1 MTAAEIETR
10 PLYGIGTVARL
21 ANIKPDTLRVWE
33 RRYGLGASH
42 KSKTGRRLYTRTDLE
57 HLQIIARLVDAG
69 FRIGEIAAME
79 RKTLEAML
87 GQGTGE
93 RLGSLENIPRIVFVG
108 HSLCGWVD
116 QHQGLLA
123 AVDCQLLRCS
133 LQEFSEQ
140 QFGDLEAMDLLVLES
155 AALNT
160 AEVELVNQ
168 WSRRFKSARTLV
180 YYQYSSDRWTSVLT
194 ESGVD
199 VAKLPLDSEEFSRRI
214 RQLKQDMEADRGVND
229 TGELAGARPR
239 LFNDR
244 ELVGLKGAESQLGC
258 GCSQHLSGIIESLVN
273 FETYSSNCAVENWGD
288 AATHACVYAYTSQA
302 RWLME
307 KALRAVLEEKSAG

>member
-42 KSKTGRRLYTRTDLE
+42 KSDTGRRLYTRTDLE

-87 GQGTGE
+87 EQGSGA
-93 RLGSLENIPRIVFVG
+93 RLGSLETIPRVVFVG

-116 QHQGLLA
+116 QHQGRLA

-133 LQEFSEQ
+133 LEDLSVQHTQ
-140 QFGDLEAMDLLVLES
+140 QLGEMDLLVLEA

-160 AEVELVNQ
+160 AEVELIQ
-168 WSRRFKSARTLV
+168 HWRKELKAARTLV
-180 YYQYSSDRWTSVLT
+180 YYQYSSDRWVSRLADD
-194 ESGVD
+194 GVE
-199 VAKLPLDSEEFSRRI
+199 VEKLPLDPDGFASRI
-214 RQLKQDMEADRGVND
+214 RALQRDMEADRGFND

-239 LFNDR
+239 LLSER
-244 ELVGLKGAESQLGC
+244 ELVRLKSAESPLAC
-258 GCSQHLSGIIESLVN
+258 GCSQHLSSIIESLVN
-273 FETYSSNCAVENWGD
+273 FENYSSSCAVESWGD

-307 KALRAVLEEKSAG
+307 KALQAVLEEHSD